1 MCSYGKFKV
10 SDKTIQREF
19 TAIRKL
25 GINIERQDGRKEGRW
40 GINKK
45 IPMIT
50 TDFTNHKGMNVFEL
64 LWLFVDTPHT
74 KLMEQ
79 FKNVPSMFH
88 QNLRCLKTEIPASY

>member
-1 MCSYGKFKV
+1 MV
-10 SDKTIQREF
+10 V
-19 TAIRKL
+19 RKANGSL
-25 GINIERQDGRKEGRW
+25 I
-40 GINKK
+40 K

-50 TDFTNHKGMNVFEL
+50 TDFPNHKGMNVIGL

-88 QNLRCLKTEIPASY
+88 QNSGW

>member
-1 MCSYGKFKV
+1 
-10 SDKTIQREF
+10 
-19 TAIRKL
+19 
-25 GINIERQDGRKEGRW
+25 
-40 GINKK
+40 
-45 IPMIT
+45 MIT

-88 QNLRCLKTEIPASY
+88 QNLICLKTEIPASY